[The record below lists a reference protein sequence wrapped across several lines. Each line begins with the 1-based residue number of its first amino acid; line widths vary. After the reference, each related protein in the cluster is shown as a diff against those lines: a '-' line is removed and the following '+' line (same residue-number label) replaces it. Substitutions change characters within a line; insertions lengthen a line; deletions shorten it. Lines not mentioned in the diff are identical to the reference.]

1 MSRGAV
7 VSLDEVARAAGVSSA
22 TASRALSGRGH
33 VSPATRQKVSEAAKA
48 LGYVVSSAASSLASG
63 RSRSIGVITPDL
75 HRWFFNSVLTGI
87 SDTLT
92 RAGYDLTLYNVTSDP
107 QLRREIFRAFL
118 RRRRVDGVIVV
129 ALELDDWETEQL
141 QGLGMP
147 VAVLGGRPRQLPGMA
162 IDDQGVTRLAA
173 EHLLTLG
180 HHEIG
185 YIGGD
190 QAFDMDYHVPT
201 QRREGFNQALQAQG
215 IDPAAAA
222 ARAADFTIEGG
233 YDAAKQLFGAPGSSL
248 TGLVAASDEM
258 AIGAMIAAKDLGIQI
273 PQQVSVVGVD
283 GHELGTLFGLTTVDQ
298 HPVGQGRIAAE
309 HILARVVGE
318 GGEESDLPFELV
330 VRSSTAAPAES
341 GRSISE
347 PSG

>member
-33 VSPATRQKVSEAAKA
+33 VSPATRQKVSEAAEA

-92 RAGYDLTLYNVTSDP
+92 RAGYDLTLYNVTNDP

-129 ALELDDWETEQL
+129 ALELDEWETEQL
-141 QGLGMP
+141 GSLGLP
-147 VAVLGGRPRQLPGMA
+147 VIVLGGRPRALPGMA

-180 HHEIG
+180 HRKIG

-190 QAFDMDYHVPT
+190 HAFDVDYHVPT
-201 QRREGFNQALQAQG
+201 QRREGFDQAVEAYGL
-215 IDPAAAA
+215 DPADSPAGV
-222 ARAADFTIEGG
+222 ADFTIPGG
-233 YDAAKQLFGAPGSSL
+233 YRAAKQLFGTPGASF

-258 AIGAMIAAKDLGIQI
+258 AIGVMLAAKDLGVQI

-283 GHELGTLFGLTTVDQ
+283 GHELGGLFGLTTVDQ
-298 HPVGQGRIAAE
+298 HPVGQGRTAAE
-309 HILARVVGE
+309 HILGRVDGQ
-318 GGEESDLPFELV
+318 GNGDSDLPFELV
-330 VRSSTAAPAES
+330 VRSSTAAPAEV
-341 GRSISE
+341 E
-347 PSG
+347 PF

>member
-1 MSRGAV
+1 M

-33 VSPATRQKVSEAAKA
+33 VSAVTRNRVSEAAEA

-118 RRRRVDGVIVV
+118 RRRRVDGVVVV
-129 ALELDDWETEQL
+129 ALELDEWETEQL
-141 QGLGMP
+141 HGLGMP
-147 VAVLGGRPRQLPGMA
+147 VVVLGGRPRELPGMA

-180 HHEIG
+180 HREIG

-190 QAFDMDYHVPT
+190 QAFDVDYHVPT
-201 QRREGFNQALQAQG
+201 QRREGFNHAL
-215 IDPAAAA
+215 A
-222 ARAADFTIEGG
+222 ARGCDPQQAPSGVADFTIPGG
-233 YDAAKQLFGAPGSSL
+233 YAVAKKLFGTPGADL

-258 AIGAMIAAKDLGIQI
+258 AIGAMLAAKDLGIQV

-283 GHELGTLFGLTTVDQ
+283 GHELGELFGLTTVDQ

-309 HILARVVGE
+309 HILARVEGE
-318 GGEESDLPFELV
+318 GNGHTDLPFELV
-330 VRSSTAAPAES
+330 VRSSTAVAKKTAQ
-341 GRSISE
+341 SE
-347 PSG
+347 